1 MDERYDDWSLTEE
14 DYLRL
19 EEIRRRAKRAAR
31 YPFIDGYEEE
41 EEGEEDND

>member
-19 EEIRRRAKRAAR
+19 EENRRRAAR
-31 YPFIDGYEEE
+31 YPFIDSY
-41 EEGEEDND
+41 EGEEDND

>member
-19 EEIRRRAKRAAR
+19 EEIRRRARRAAR
-31 YPFIDGYEEE
+31 YDNYE
-41 EEGEEDND
+41 EEGEEYDD

>member
-19 EEIRRRAKRAAR
+19 EEIRRRTRRAAR
-31 YPFIDGYEEE
+31 YPFIDSYE

>member
-19 EEIRRRAKRAAR
+19 EEIRRRARRAAR
-31 YPFIDGYEEE
+31 YPFLDNYEE
-41 EEGEEDND
+41 EEGEEYND